1 MRIIIL
7 LLLAFHELQAAR
19 ILGIFTVPSKSHS
32 ILGHELFKDLVKSG
46 HEVMKTIE
54 SRDDLIF
61 PTIEHRQIK
70 VTVIHPAGNEL
81 KNPPVNY
88 TNIILDGEL
97 TETFRGFEIVLSCNC
112 TWLLNEFFF
121 TEVMDK
127 MFDDVDVSPALKF
140 KETLN
145 QTVTMTKFVIT
156 HHKIQQLLKS
166 NVTFDLVISE
176 LALNEALLGKKK
188 TFVDV

>member
-1 MRIIIL
+1 MRIGIL
-7 LLLAFHELQAAR
+7 LLFTFLAFHELQAAR

-97 TETFRGFEIVLSCNC
+97 TETFRGLEIVLRCNC
-112 TWLLNEFFF
+112 T
-121 TEVMDK
+121 
-127 MFDDVDVSPALKF
+127 
-140 KETLN
+140 
-145 QTVTMTKFVIT
+145 
-156 HHKIQQLLKS
+156 
-166 NVTFDLVISE
+166 
-176 LALNEALLGKKK
+176 
-188 TFVDV
+188 